1 MEIKDIQKPK
11 IKGVVV
17 TARITAEDKKFID
30 KNNINLGE
38 LIRKSLNNIK
48 EVQQN
53 VTQNQDVM
61 DEIHQEDE
69 S

>member
-1 MEIKDIQKPK
+1 MVTTIRISDEFAKTLNQLKYQYGCKSIEELLRRYING
-11 IKGVVV
+11 GV
-17 TARITAEDKKFID
+17 KHK
-30 KNNINLGE
+30 
-38 LIRKSLNNIK
+38 
-48 EVQQN
+48 N